1 MNAKKESGAQAGE
14 TCCKTAH
21 RGNYPLVAPE
31 YYNFAFDVVDKIGKE
46 DRNKLAMIWVNQHG
60 EEKKFTF
67 HDLSKLSNQAANLLI
82 KNGITRGDRVFLL
95 LPRIPEWWI
104 FSLALIKLGAIQ
116 CPSPVLLTPNDIRQ
130 RIQFGRFKMVIADP
144 ENAEKVDEIFDDC
157 PSLSKRVLVGG
168 EERSGWVSYFKEIR
182 NTTALSRHR
191 VMNPFPFKSKS
202 SDPMLMLFTS
212 GTSKVPKLV
221 LHNYAYPIGH
231 SITAGLWHG
240 LGPCDVHFT
249 VSDTGWG
256 KNIWGNYFGQWIAG
270 ACVFIFDVRGKFHAE
285 ELLPVLEKYEISS
298 FCAPPTVYRMLV
310 LHDLTRFDFKYL
322 KNCTAAGEALHT
334 ETSRLWR
341 EGTGIPIREGYGQT
355 ETVCMIATFKG
366 ETVKP
371 GSMGKA
377 SPGWELEL
385 HDDEGNPVPDGENG
399 RIALNL
405 KNGRPVG
412 LMDGY
417 VNCEEENQK
426 NFVNGYYYTGD
437 KAWRDED
444 GYFWFVGRNDDI
456 IKSSGYRISP
466 QEVEEVIMQH
476 PSVQEVAVVG
486 APDPL
491 RGSRIKAYIVLK
503 PEFDPTESLVRDI
516 QRHTKELT
524 APYKYPREIEFVKSL
539 PKSYAGKI
547 KRDILRKHAETG
559 GTLVA
564 TTGDR

>member
-1 MNAKKESGAQAGE
+1 M
-14 TCCKTAH
+14 
-21 RGNYPLVAPE
+21 
-31 YYNFAFDVVDKIGKE
+31 
-46 DRNKLAMIWVNQHG
+46 
-60 EEKKFTF
+60 
-67 HDLSKLSNQAANLLI
+67 
-82 KNGITRGDRVFLL
+82 
-95 LPRIPEWWI
+95 
-104 FSLALIKLGAIQ
+104 
-116 CPSPVLLTPNDIRQ
+116 
-130 RIQFGRFKMVIADP
+130 
-144 ENAEKVDEIFDDC
+144 
-157 PSLSKRVLVGG
+157 
-168 EERSGWVSYFKEIR
+168 
-182 NTTALSRHR
+182 
-191 VMNPFPFKSKS
+191 
-202 SDPMLMLFTS
+202 
-212 GTSKVPKLV
+212 
-221 LHNYAYPIGH
+221 
-231 SITAGLWHG
+231 
-240 LGPCDVHFT
+240 
-249 VSDTGWG
+249 
-256 KNIWGNYFGQWIAG
+256 
-270 ACVFIFDVRGKFHAE
+270 
-285 ELLPVLEKYEISS
+285 
-298 FCAPPTVYRMLV
+298 
-310 LHDLTRFDFKYL
+310 
-322 KNCTAAGEALHT
+322 
-334 ETSRLWR
+334 
-341 EGTGIPIREGYGQT
+341 
-355 ETVCMIATFKG
+355 
-366 ETVKP
+366 
-371 GSMGKA
+371 
-377 SPGWELEL
+377 
-385 HDDEGNPVPDGENG
+385 PDGENG

-426 NFVNGYYYTGD
+426 SFVNGYYYTGD

>member
-1 MNAKKESGAQAGE
+1 MISKIESDSKTGE
-14 TCCKTAH
+14 NCCKSADF
-21 RGNYPLVAPE
+21 PLSAPE

-46 DRNKLAMIWVNQHG
+46 NRNKLALIWVNQSG
-60 EEKKFTF
+60 EEKKYTF
-67 HDLSKLSNQAANLLI
+67 HDLAQLSNQAANLLI
-82 KNGITRGDRVFLL
+82 KNGITRGDRVLLL

-116 CPSPVLLTPNDIRQ
+116 CPSPVLLTPHDIRQ
-130 RIQFGRFKMVIADP
+130 RIQYGRFKMVIADE

-157 PSLSKRVLVGG
+157 PTLSGRVLAGG
-168 EERSGWVSYFKEIR
+168 ERSGWVSYSKEILR
-182 NTTALSRHR
+182 NTMSLSRHR
-191 VMNPFPFKSKS
+191 VMNPFPFRSKAV
-202 SDPMLMLFTS
+202 DPMLMIFTS

-221 LHNYAYPIGH
+221 LHNCSYPIGH
-231 SITAGLWHG
+231 RITAELWHG
-240 LGPCDVHFT
+240 LTSSDVHFT

-256 KNIWGNYFGQWIAG
+256 KNLWGNYFGQWIAG

-285 ELLPVLEKYEISS
+285 ELLPVLEKYEITS

-310 LHDLTRFDFKYL
+310 LHDLTKFDFKYL
-322 KNCTAAGEALHT
+322 RNCTAAGEALHT

-341 EGTGIPIREGYGQT
+341 EGTGITIREGYGQT
-355 ETVCMIATFKG
+355 ETVCMIGTFAG
-366 ETVKP
+366 ECVKP

-377 SPGWELEL
+377 APGWEIEL
-385 HDDEGNPVPDGENG
+385 HDDDGVPVPAGENG
-399 RIALNL
+399 RLAICL

-426 NFVNGYYYTGD
+426 SFCNGFYYTGD
-437 KAWRDED
+437 KAWMDKD
-444 GYFWFVGRNDDI
+444 GYYWFVGRNDDI

-491 RGSRIKAYIVLK
+491 RGSRIKAYVVLK
-503 PEFDPTESLVRDI
+503 SAFEPTESLVRDI
-516 QRHTKELT
+516 QRHTKEQT
-524 APYKYPREIEFVKSL
+524 APYKYPREIEFVKTL
-539 PKSYAGKI
+539 PKSFSGKI
-547 KRDILRKHAETG
+547 KRDILRHHAETG
-559 GTLVA
+559 GPLLTSIEH
-564 TTGDR
+564 

>member
-1 MNAKKESGAQAGE
+1 MKKQMISVIVLCAGLLSVQAQ
-14 TCCKTAH
+14 
-21 RGNYPLVAPE
+21 
-31 YYNFAFDVVDKIGKE
+31 D
-46 DRNKLAMIWVNQHG
+46 
-60 EEKKFTF
+60 
-67 HDLSKLSNQAANLLI
+67 
-82 KNGITRGDRVFLL
+82 KNGGIS
-95 LPRIPEWWI
+95 PEM
-104 FSLALIKLGAIQ
+104 LGQ
-116 CPSPVLLTPNDIRQ
+116 IRQ
-130 RIQFGRFKMVIADP
+130 SYQDTTSDKALRNAIGSNSIKSLTLNQEKQVGIDTDFSVKVESKGITDQQSSGRCWLFTGLNVMRAKAIARFGLPGLEFSQTYSFFWDQLEKSNLFLQGIIDT
-144 ENAEKVDEIFDDC
+144 AEKPMNDQTVEWLFKH
-157 PSLSKRVLVGG
+157 PLSDGGTFTGVADIVGKYG
-168 EERSGWVSYFKEIR
+168 
-182 NTTALSRHR
+182 L
-191 VMNPFPFKSKS
+191 
-202 SDPMLMLFTS
+202 
-212 GTSKVPKLV
+212 VPKEAMPETYSSEHTSLMSS
-221 LHNYAYPIGH
+221 LIGLKLKEY
-231 SITAGLWHG
+231 GLSLREMVQKG
-240 LGPCDVHFT
+240 ASA
-249 VSDTGWG
+249 SD
-256 KNIWGNYFGQWIAG
+256 
-270 ACVFIFDVRGKFHAE
+270 
-285 ELLPVLEKYEISS
+285 LEKAKTEMLG
-298 FCAPPTVYRMLV
+298 TVYRMLV

-426 NFVNGYYYTGD
+426 SFVNGYYYTGD

>member
-1 MNAKKESGAQAGE
+1 MIGNF
-14 TCCKTAH
+14 
-21 RGNYPLVAPE
+21 RG
-31 YYNFAFDVVDKIGKE
+31 
-46 DRNKLAMIWVNQHG
+46 
-60 EEKKFTF
+60 
-67 HDLSKLSNQAANLLI
+67 
-82 KNGITRGDRVFLL
+82 
-95 LPRIPEWWI
+95 
-104 FSLALIKLGAIQ
+104 
-116 CPSPVLLTPNDIRQ
+116 
-130 RIQFGRFKMVIADP
+130 FK
-144 ENAEKVDEIFDDC
+144 
-157 PSLSKRVLVGG
+157 
-168 EERSGWVSYFKEIR
+168 
-182 NTTALSRHR
+182 
-191 VMNPFPFKSKS
+191 
-202 SDPMLMLFTS
+202 
-212 GTSKVPKLV
+212 
-221 LHNYAYPIGH
+221 
-231 SITAGLWHG
+231 
-240 LGPCDVHFT
+240 
-249 VSDTGWG
+249 
-256 KNIWGNYFGQWIAG
+256 
-270 ACVFIFDVRGKFHAE
+270 
-285 ELLPVLEKYEISS
+285 
-298 FCAPPTVYRMLV
+298 
-310 LHDLTRFDFKYL
+310 
-322 KNCTAAGEALHT
+322 
-334 ETSRLWR
+334 
-341 EGTGIPIREGYGQT
+341 
-355 ETVCMIATFKG
+355 
-366 ETVKP
+366 VKP

-426 NFVNGYYYTGD
+426 SFVNGYYYTGD

-476 PSVQEVAVVG
+476 PSVQEVA
-486 APDPL
+486 DPL

-524 APYKYPREIEFVKSL
+524 APYKYPREVEFVKSL

>member
-1 MNAKKESGAQAGE
+1 
-14 TCCKTAH
+14 
-21 RGNYPLVAPE
+21 
-31 YYNFAFDVVDKIGKE
+31 
-46 DRNKLAMIWVNQHG
+46 
-60 EEKKFTF
+60 
-67 HDLSKLSNQAANLLI
+67 
-82 KNGITRGDRVFLL
+82 
-95 LPRIPEWWI
+95 
-104 FSLALIKLGAIQ
+104 
-116 CPSPVLLTPNDIRQ
+116 
-130 RIQFGRFKMVIADP
+130 
-144 ENAEKVDEIFDDC
+144 
-157 PSLSKRVLVGG
+157 
-168 EERSGWVSYFKEIR
+168 
-182 NTTALSRHR
+182 
-191 VMNPFPFKSKS
+191 
-202 SDPMLMLFTS
+202 
-212 GTSKVPKLV
+212 
-221 LHNYAYPIGH
+221 
-231 SITAGLWHG
+231 
-240 LGPCDVHFT
+240 
-249 VSDTGWG
+249 
-256 KNIWGNYFGQWIAG
+256 
-270 ACVFIFDVRGKFHAE
+270 
-285 ELLPVLEKYEISS
+285 
-298 FCAPPTVYRMLV
+298 
-310 LHDLTRFDFKYL
+310 
-322 KNCTAAGEALHT
+322 
-334 ETSRLWR
+334 
-341 EGTGIPIREGYGQT
+341 
-355 ETVCMIATFKG
+355 
-366 ETVKP
+366 
-371 GSMGKA
+371 MGKA

-426 NFVNGYYYTGD
+426 SFVNGYYYTGD

-476 PSVQEVAVVG
+476 PSVQEVA
-486 APDPL
+486 DPL

-524 APYKYPREIEFVKSL
+524 APYKYPREVEFVKSL

>member
-1 MNAKKESGAQAGE
+1 
-14 TCCKTAH
+14 
-21 RGNYPLVAPE
+21 
-31 YYNFAFDVVDKIGKE
+31 
-46 DRNKLAMIWVNQHG
+46 
-60 EEKKFTF
+60 
-67 HDLSKLSNQAANLLI
+67 
-82 KNGITRGDRVFLL
+82 
-95 LPRIPEWWI
+95 
-104 FSLALIKLGAIQ
+104 
-116 CPSPVLLTPNDIRQ
+116 
-130 RIQFGRFKMVIADP
+130 
-144 ENAEKVDEIFDDC
+144 
-157 PSLSKRVLVGG
+157 
-168 EERSGWVSYFKEIR
+168 
-182 NTTALSRHR
+182 
-191 VMNPFPFKSKS
+191 
-202 SDPMLMLFTS
+202 
-212 GTSKVPKLV
+212 
-221 LHNYAYPIGH
+221 
-231 SITAGLWHG
+231 
-240 LGPCDVHFT
+240 
-249 VSDTGWG
+249 
-256 KNIWGNYFGQWIAG
+256 
-270 ACVFIFDVRGKFHAE
+270 
-285 ELLPVLEKYEISS
+285 
-298 FCAPPTVYRMLV
+298 
-310 LHDLTRFDFKYL
+310 
-322 KNCTAAGEALHT
+322 
-334 ETSRLWR
+334 
-341 EGTGIPIREGYGQT
+341 
-355 ETVCMIATFKG
+355 
-366 ETVKP
+366 
-371 GSMGKA
+371 MGKA

-426 NFVNGYYYTGD
+426 SFVNGYYYTG
-437 KAWRDED
+437 RQRHGVNED